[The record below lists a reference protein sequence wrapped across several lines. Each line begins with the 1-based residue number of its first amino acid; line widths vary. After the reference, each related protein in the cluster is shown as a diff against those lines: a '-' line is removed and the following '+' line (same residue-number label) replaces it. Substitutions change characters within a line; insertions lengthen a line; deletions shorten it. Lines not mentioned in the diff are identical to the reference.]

1 MNDMNKTENTIEA
14 SEGGYLICEWCETE
28 AFSGDGKGN
37 LTCDCGRLV
46 CEKGNPTKVL
56 RYPEE

>member
-1 MNDMNKTENTIEA
+1 MNETENTIEA